1 MASWRG
7 WGWRWSGSPRW
18 GRGRVGSPCSFWWV
32 MRGSV
37 TSDLALVSF
46 KVQTFY
52 KGLQGSRSEIQ
63 DFLKLFLDFSKNPD
77 TLIFV
82 DNFAWGAG
90 ACSRFSF
97 SGQPFRLFAK
107 LTLSNPKR
115 TV

>member
-7 WGWRWSGSPRW
+7 LACHLSDSPIWMRI
-18 GRGRVGSPCSFWWV
+18 RVRSPSNFWWV

-63 DFLKLFLDFSKNPD
+63 DFLKLFLDFSKNSD

-82 DNFAWGAG
+82 DNCAWIAG

-97 SGQPFRLFAK
+97 SGQPFRPLLAP
-107 LTLSNPKR
+107 SNPKC
-115 TV
+115 TL